1 MSIERAIVIVIL
13 GCFALFVLVF
23 LLRLLGGL

>member
-23 LLRLLGGL
+23 LFRFLAGL